1 MAKEFLKKDLRQHRD
16 AKTSQPWKRI
26 KARYHKVAGAIFF
39 NLSNPAAEEKT
50 LIILP

>member
-26 KARYHKVAGAIFF
+26 KARYHKIAGVIF
-39 NLSNPAAEEKT
+39 LIDRIQQQKKKT